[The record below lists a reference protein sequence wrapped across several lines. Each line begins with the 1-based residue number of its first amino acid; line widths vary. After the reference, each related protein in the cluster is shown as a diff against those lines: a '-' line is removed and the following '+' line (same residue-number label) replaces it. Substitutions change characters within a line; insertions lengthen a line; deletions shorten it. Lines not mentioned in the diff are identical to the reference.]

1 MAMATSYQRS
11 ILNSKT
17 RRGSYFLLRTVH
29 FELFE
34 LFIFYFLTQ
43 SLKGVDFLKLPEQI
57 QPDCNIVKGWEGKE
71 NEGGMIWGL
80 AITFYKM
87 MSFMP

>member
-1 MAMATSYQRS
+1 MAIATSHQRS
-11 ILNSKT
+11 ILKFRNQ
-17 RRGSYFLLRTVH
+17 GEGILIYYL
-29 FELFE
+29 ELYIFVQIFE

-71 NEGGMIWGL
+71 NEGGVI
-80 AITFYKM
+80 
-87 MSFMP
+87 